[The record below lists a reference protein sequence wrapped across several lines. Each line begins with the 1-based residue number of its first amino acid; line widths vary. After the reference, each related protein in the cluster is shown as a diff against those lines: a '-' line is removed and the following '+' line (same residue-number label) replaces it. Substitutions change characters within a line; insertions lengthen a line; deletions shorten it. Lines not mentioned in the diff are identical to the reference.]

1 MSSLSERIHLL
12 WDRVG
17 RELLQFLTVGGLAF
31 IVNATITWT
40 LMHTIF
46 ADGHGKAKVVA
57 GIVATIFSWIMNR
70 LWTFREKRTGNKVRE
85 AIEFGIVNAIGIGV
99 ETACVLF
106 SVYVLHL
113 TSPTASFISGTIIGT
128 ILGTI
133 VRYFLYKFW
142 VFSQS
147 KRHTQDETDEEHA
160 ARLIDEATRLMTGS
174 LPIVEAQGKGRTH
187 IDLDGTDQQ
196 KPGS

>member
-1 MSSLSERIHLL
+1 MSSLKQRLNLL
-12 WDRVG
+12 WASHG
-17 RELLQFLTVGGLAF
+17 REVMQFLSVGGAAF
-31 IVNATITWT
+31 ILNSVVTWT
-40 LMHTIF
+40 LMHSIF
-46 ADGHGKAKVVA
+46 ADGHAKAKVVA
-57 GIVATIFSWIMNR
+57 GIVATIFSWVANR

-99 ETACVLF
+99 ETLCVLF
-106 SVYVLHL
+106 SVYVLGL

-147 KRHTQDETDEEHA
+147 RSHSGDKTVQEQRAD
-160 ARLIDEATRLMTGS
+160 LITEATQIITGS
-174 LPIVEAQGKGRTH
+174 IPVIEGDARGQGKAGPARR
-187 IDLDGTDQQ
+187 
-196 KPGS
+196 P